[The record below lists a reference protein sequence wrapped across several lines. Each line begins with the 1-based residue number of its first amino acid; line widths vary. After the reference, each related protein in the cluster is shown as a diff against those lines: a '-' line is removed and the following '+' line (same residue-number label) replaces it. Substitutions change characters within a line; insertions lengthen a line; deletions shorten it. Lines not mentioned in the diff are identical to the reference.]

1 MNNDDDTPPLALSNE
16 AAQPVRDPQPESSV
30 DAALGDAFTSQGR
43 SNTIRFVNEF
53 ESAFASYLARRGL
66 VTVGDFQEVEA
77 RAYLR
82 NDNAVLP
89 RQSWRQA
96 TGFKGW
102 NPKLAEE
109 SKFTM
114 V

>member
-1 MNNDDDTPPLALSNE
+1 MDDTLPVLLSNT
-16 AAQPVRDPQPESSV
+16 ATQPNRDAQPVPSV
-30 DAALGDAFTSQGR
+30 DTALGDAFTSSGR
-43 SNTIRFVNEF
+43 SNNIKFVGEF

-77 RAYLR
+77 IAYLR
-82 NDNAVLP
+82 NDNSVRP